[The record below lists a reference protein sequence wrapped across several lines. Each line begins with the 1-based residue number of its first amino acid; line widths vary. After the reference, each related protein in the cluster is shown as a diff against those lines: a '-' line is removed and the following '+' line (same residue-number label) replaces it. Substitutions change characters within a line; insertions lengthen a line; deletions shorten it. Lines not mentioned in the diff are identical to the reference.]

1 MNKLISILCLMSL
14 IATGC
19 KPSKTQVAQIVAH
32 EVGRKIVP
40 GVEHIV
46 ETTVQREARKK
57 AEQPVDD
64 FAAKL
69 VPHPNSYDP
78 NLQVKLKINQWKSN
92 CENGAKNQLRS
103 FLGRATISQEQ
114 LNELTEQAVDN
125 TIQTCRQGPPTL
137 ENRIKSLLAS
147 ELVSQILNEAH
158 EFQLVS
164 DNPSSLPGQ

>member
-19 KPSKTQVAQIVAH
+19 KPSKTQVAH